1 MSFDLICPNCGA
13 PSGPSVGVC
22 PFCKTTLSGI
32 IRKEDQTI
40 TSIRR
45 LYRDGKIDRALVL
58 SNVLER
64 EKPKMLENVGFLLL
78 FAKILI
84 ETEGATSKIRNLLTK
99 AFLLDPENEEASEYL
114 EIIDA
119 KTQLKKGLN
128 DLGEQTLKNIIRRSP
143 TNPHAL
149 FLLGTHLFWT
159 EGLTSE
165 AIKHLER
172 CLEVRPNFLRA
183 WACLGTIYR
192 QIGQPALAVR
202 AFRRCTALE
211 TNQRMRDYFKGMIE
225 SSRSA

>member
-1 MSFDLICPNCGA
+1 MSFDLVCPNCGA

-32 IRKEDQTI
+32 ARKEDRTI

-45 LYRDGKIDRALVL
+45 LYTDGKIDKALVL

-99 AFLLDPENEEASEYL
+99 AFLLDPDNQEASEYL
-114 EIIDA
+114 EIIEA

-143 TNPHAL
+143 RNPHAL

-159 EGLTSE
+159 EGLTNG
-165 AIKHLER
+165 
-172 CLEVRPNFLRA
+172 PA
-183 WACLGTIYR
+183 WAPSTSGSSSLPWRYA
-192 QIGQPALAVR
+192 PFEDAVPW
-202 AFRRCTALE
+202 RRIKE
-211 TNQRMRDYFKGMIE
+211 
-225 SSRSA
+225 